1 MINWIVTQ
9 AMQQRALVML
19 ATLILIGIGLWS
31 AVHLPVD
38 AVPDITHVQVQ
49 VNTPVSALAPEEIEN
64 LVTFP
69 IETEMAGLPGMTDLR
84 SLSKYGLSQVTMVFE
99 DGADIYLL
107 RQLVAERLQSVKEE
121 IPEGLSPQ
129 LAPIATGLGEIFY
142 YAIHYTDEAEGL
154 PESPKERLMA
164 LKIIHDLTV
173 KPLLRATPGIT
184 EINTTGGYEKQ
195 IVIQP
200 YPERLTAVGM
210 TLEDVAEKI
219 SMNTENVGG
228 GLI

>member
-1 MINWIVTQ
+1 
-9 AMQQRALVML
+9 
-19 ATLILIGIGLWS
+19 
-31 AVHLPVD
+31 
-38 AVPDITHVQVQ
+38 
-49 VNTPVSALAPEEIEN
+49 
-64 LVTFP
+64 
-69 IETEMAGLPGMTDLR
+69 
-84 SLSKYGLSQVTMVFE
+84 MVFE

-142 YAIHYTDEAEGL
+142 YAVHYTDKAENL
-154 PESPKERLMA
+154 PESPKERLMS

-210 TLEDVAEKI
+210 TFEDVAEKI
-219 SMNTENVGG
+219 SMNTENAGG
-228 GLI
+228 GLIELGGEQVVIRGNNRVADHRRNLQMLPLKFGAGVEPLLVGDVAEIENRPQLPDRRGDRACGKQAVARHCGHAARREQPHGLRRSG